1 MTAPSRRRIEQLLV
15 EAERA
20 FAMVKDDIARQRA
33 IIQELYERGEDATD
47 AEAALTTLLA
57 IQVLHEMRCIRLRME
72 LLLAE

>member
-1 MTAPSRRRIEQLLV
+1 MTASSRQRIEQLLV

-20 FAMVKDDIARQRA
+20 FAVAKGDIALQRA
-33 IIQELYERGEDATD
+33 AIQELYERGEEATD

-57 IQVLHEMRCIRLRME
+57 IQVVHEMRCIRLRME